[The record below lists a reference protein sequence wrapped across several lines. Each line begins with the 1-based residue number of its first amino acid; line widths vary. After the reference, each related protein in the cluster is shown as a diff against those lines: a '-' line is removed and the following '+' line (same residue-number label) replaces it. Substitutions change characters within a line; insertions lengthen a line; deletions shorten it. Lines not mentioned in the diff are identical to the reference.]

1 MTGFVN
7 AFNMFLFFV
16 FSLCYMYQAV
26 YAVYVLVTDHKRKP
40 RPEEDDDV
48 KLCRYAVLIS
58 GRNEELVIGE
68 LVKSLKQQ
76 DYPEELLDVYV
87 IADNCTDN
95 TATVARDA
103 GAIVFERFDQVRKGK
118 SYALDYALHKI
129 ARMEGD
135 DDGRTDYAGYFVFDA
150 DNVVDKNFVRAMNR
164 QQQLSPDYDAFTC
177 YRNSKNYADNWV
189 SAGSALWFLREAKF
203 LSNARYRL
211 GSSCAISGTGFMIR
225 SVILESNEGWIHHL
239 LTEDIEFSTDCI
251 SNGLRI
257 GYVEDAVVYDE
268 QPTTFKDSW
277 RQRLRWAKGFYQVL
291 LRYCGSLFSG
301 IATKK
306 GGRWA
311 CFDMF
316 MTIAPAM
323 LLTLAG
329 VFVNLAFCMTG
340 VIQLASIAQS
350 VQGVAASGAT
360 LVSDT
365 NPIAT
370 VIGLMTGSMF
380 HGDALS
386 NVTMDNLQVYLSY
399 GEARSTIVASFTS
412 FMGCFVSFAVVMLA
426 FGTLTT
432 ITEWKHIHA
441 KPAQKIKA
449 IFTFPFFMLTYVP
462 IALVAVFSKVE
473 WKPITHNVVKTAA
486 DITSEG

>member
-40 RPEEDDDV
+40 PTDDV
-48 KLCRYAVLIS
+48 PLNRYAVLIS
-58 GRNEELVIGE
+58 GRNEEVVIGE
-68 LVKSLKQQ
+68 LVRSLKQQ
-76 DYPEELLDVYV
+76 DYPAELIDVYV

-95 TATVARDA
+95 TASVARDA

-129 ARMEGD
+129 ARLEGD

-150 DNVVDKNFVRAMNR
+150 DNVIDPGFVRAMNR
-164 QQQLSPDYDAFTC
+164 KLVESPSYDALTS

-211 GSSCAISGTGFMIR
+211 GSSCAISGTGFLIR
-225 SVILESNEGWIHHL
+225 ARILESNEGWIHHL

-257 GYVEDAVVYDE
+257 GYCEDAIIYDE
-268 QPTTFKDSW
+268 QPTTFRDSW

-291 LRYCGSLFSG
+291 LRYGGSLFGG
-301 IATKK
+301 IAHRK

-329 VFVNLAFCMTG
+329 VFVNLAFCITG
-340 VIQLASIAQS
+340 VIQLVSMAGA
-350 VQGVAASGAT
+350 VETAANSGAT
-360 LVSDT
+360 IAAANA

-370 VIGLMTGSMF
+370 AIGLMTGSVF
-380 HGDALS
+380 HGDTLS
-386 NVTMDNLQVYLSY
+386 NVNVDNLQIYLSY

-412 FMGCFVSFAVVMLA
+412 FMGCFVSFGVVMLA
-426 FGTLTT
+426 FGLLTT
-432 ITEWKHIHA
+432 ITEWKQIHA

-449 IFTFPFFMLTYVP
+449 VITFPFFMLTYVP

-473 WKPITHNVVKTAA
+473 WKPITHNVVKSAA
-486 DITSEG
+486 DITGGA

>member
-7 AFNMFLFFV
+7 AFNMFLFFI
-16 FSLCYMYQAV
+16 FSLCYMYQMV
-26 YAVYVLVTDHKRKP
+26 YAVYVLITDHKRKV
-40 RPEEDDDV
+40 PEEDV
-48 KLCRYAVLIS
+48 PLNRYAVLIS

-68 LVKSLKQQ
+68 LVRSLKQQ

-95 TATVARDA
+95 TATVAREA

-118 SYALDYALHKI
+118 SYALDYAIHKI

-150 DNVVDKNFVRAMNR
+150 DNVVDSHFVRAMNR
-164 QQQLSPDYDAFTC
+164 TAVQSTSYDAFTS

-189 SAGSALWFLREAKF
+189 SAGSAMWFLREAKF
-203 LSNARYRL
+203 LSNARFRL
-211 GSSCAISGTGFMIR
+211 GSSCAIGGTGFMIR
-225 SVILESNEGWIHHL
+225 SEILESNEGWIHHL

-257 GYVEDAVVYDE
+257 GYVEDAVIYDE
-268 QPTTFKDSW
+268 QPVSFKDSW

-291 LRYCGSLFSG
+291 LRYGGSLFSG

-329 VFVNLAFCMTG
+329 VFVNLAFCLTG
-340 VIQLASIAQS
+340 VVQLASMAGAVQS
-350 VQGVAASGAT
+350 AATSGAT
-360 LVSDT
+360 VAAT
-365 NPIAT
+365 NVNPLMT
-370 VIGLMTGSMF
+370 VVGLMTGSMF
-380 HGDALS
+380 HGDTLS
-386 NVTMDNLQVYLSY
+386 TVTMDNLQVYLSY

-412 FMGCFVSFAVVMLA
+412 FMGCFVSFAVVMLI

-449 IFTFPFFMLTYVP
+449 IITFPFFMLTYVP

-473 WKPITHNVVKTAA
+473 WKPITHNVVKSAA
-486 DITSEG
+486 DITGGA